1 MYIQNMAIIKWNALK
16 SERLKRTRGV
26 SFEEIIASKLIDIRK
41 HSNRESQKILIYQ
54 HRGYLW
60 AVPYVIEGET
70 IFLKT
75 IYPSRKLMKLY
86 KKGKRYEKD

>member
-1 MYIQNMAIIKWNALK
+1 MKTIKWNALK

-41 HSNRESQKILIYQ
+41 HPSRENQKILIYQ
-54 HRGYLW
+54 HKSYLW
-60 AVPYVIEGET
+60 AVPYVIEGDV

-75 IYPSRKLMKLY
+75 IYPSRKLMKIY
-86 KKGKRYEKD
+86 KKGSRYEKD

>member
-1 MYIQNMAIIKWNALK
+1 MYIQNMKMIKWNALK

-41 HSNRESQKILIYQ
+41 HPSRENQNILIYQ
-54 HRGYLW
+54 HKGYLW
-60 AVPYVIEGET
+60 AVPYVIEGEA

-86 KKGKRYEKD
+86 KKGRRYEKG